1 MFSNKTL
8 LTKRQ
13 HTLFGAWIIV
23 CQLQALE
30 IIENQGRT
38 KFEKIV
44 NYISIKMP
52 KTIKSQ
58 TKRKGTIMAGSFPQ
72 TIEHN
77 NSQIHKTKYS
87 KVGKSKNK
95 IQFSSVQL
103 HSCVQLFVTP

>member
-23 CQLQALE
+23 CQLLALE

-58 TKRKGTIMAGSFPQ
+58 TKRKKYNNGWEFSRNDRTILRFTRPKNPKW
-72 TIEHN
+72 E
-77 NSQIHKTKYS
+77 
-87 KVGKSKNK
+87 KVK
-95 IQFSSVQL
+95 IKLQL
-103 HSCVQLFVTP
+103 DKLL